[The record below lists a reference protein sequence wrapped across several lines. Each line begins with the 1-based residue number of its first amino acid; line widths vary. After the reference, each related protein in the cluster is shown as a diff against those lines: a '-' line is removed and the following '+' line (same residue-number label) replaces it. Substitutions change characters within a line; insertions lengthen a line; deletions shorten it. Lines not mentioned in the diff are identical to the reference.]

1 MMTGSCAAL
10 AAVSAAAGEVETAA
24 TCWGSDM
31 NESSSSSSSS
41 QNSDCRRLAVVESPL
56 SADREDQHIA
66 GVGGSRYNAVTHGL
80 TARKLLPDLLQPGRV
95 LALMAQL
102 RQEHCPATL
111 IEELVLREIARHAA
125 MLEFAEQ
132 AEGAVLR
139 QGALGLSGL
148 IGSGDPG
155 QDDDMVLVAAVTTD
169 PAERLTRY
177 RRAHEKAFHQA
188 IQKLREL
195 QQSRHKK
202 LSAQAVVPMDRFA
215 TEDACKRHLRARFST
230 PAWKCP
236 ACLSRRG
243 HWIAA
248 HEVWQCA
255 RCDKQIRL
263 RHGTVMQ
270 GSPLPLL
277 TWFAAI
283 RYVAGDTA
291 MTCAALMSVVP
302 IRRVAT
308 ARSML
313 RRIRQAVLADNPESR
328 LAGLAAYPL
337 FASH

>member
-1 MMTGSCAAL
+1 MMTKSCAAL
-10 AAVSAAAGEVETAA
+10 AEVSAAAGEAETAEI
-24 TCWGSDM
+24 CWGSDM
-31 NESSSSSSSS
+31 NESRSSSSSSR
-41 QNSDCRRLAVVESPL
+41 NSDSHRLAVVEPSL
-56 SADREDQHIA
+56 SADREDQNIA
-66 GVGGSRYNAVTHGL
+66 GLGGSRYNAVKHGL
-80 TARKLLPDLLQPGRV
+80 TARKLLPELLQPGRV

-102 RQEHCPATL
+102 REEHHPPTL
-111 IEELVLREIARHAA
+111 VEELVLREIARHAA
-125 MLEFAEQ
+125 MLEIAEQ

-155 QDDDMVLVAAVTTD
+155 QDVDMILVAAVTTD
-169 PAERLTRY
+169 PADRLTRY

-188 IQKLREL
+188 VQKLREL
-195 QQSRHKK
+195 QQHRHKN
-202 LSAQAVVPMDRFA
+202 LPAQTVPMDRFA

-230 PAWKCP
+230 PEWKCP

-248 HEVWQCA
+248 REVWQCA
-255 RCDKQIRL
+255 SCDKQISL

-277 TWFAAI
+277 TWFTAI

-291 MTCAALMSVVP
+291 MTGATLKSMAS

-313 RRIRQAVLADNPESR
+313 RRIRQAVLADNPDGQ
-328 LAGLAAYPL
+328 LAGLAEYPL
-337 FASH
+337 FASR

>member
-1 MMTGSCAAL
+1 
-10 AAVSAAAGEVETAA
+10 V
-24 TCWGSDM
+24 
-31 NESSSSSSSS
+31 
-41 QNSDCRRLAVVESPL
+41 
-56 SADREDQHIA
+56 
-66 GVGGSRYNAVTHGL
+66 
-80 TARKLLPDLLQPGRV
+80 LQPGRV
-95 LALMAQL
+95 SSLMTQL
-102 RQEHCPATL
+102 RQEHRPVTL
-111 IEELVLREIARHAA
+111 VEELVLREI
-125 MLEFAEQ
+125 AEQ

-139 QGALGLSGL
+139 RGALGMSRF
-148 IGSGDPG
+148 IESGDPG
-155 QDDDMVLVAAVTTD
+155 QDNDMVLAAAVTTD

-188 IQKLREL
+188 VQKLREL
-195 QQSRHKK
+195 QQSK
-202 LSAQAVVPMDRFA
+202 LKELPAQTVPMDRFA

-236 ACLSRRG
+236 GCLSRRG

-248 HEVWQCA
+248 REVWQCA
-255 RCDKQIRL
+255 SCDKQISL

-291 MTCAALMSVVP
+291 MTCNTLQGLVS

-313 RRIRQAVLADNPESR
+313 RRIRQAVLADNPESQ
-328 LAGLAAYPL
+328 LAGLSAYPL
-337 FASH
+337 FASG